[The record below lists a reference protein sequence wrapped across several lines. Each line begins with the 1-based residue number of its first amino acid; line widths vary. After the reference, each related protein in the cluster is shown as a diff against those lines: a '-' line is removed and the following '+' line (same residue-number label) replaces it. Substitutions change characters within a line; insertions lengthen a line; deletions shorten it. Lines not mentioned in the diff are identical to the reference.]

1 MTELDRSICIQVA
14 YLTGDVKETR
24 KPRIAILGSRG
35 IPATYG
41 GFETIAQELGSGLVK
56 EGFEVY
62 VSCESKG
69 FKIKPYGNYQGV
81 RLVSFPVIN
90 ALRSVSEVMLYDLLS
105 VFWATSR
112 VDVIYMLGYSSV
124 LTLIIPKVFG
134 KKTLV
139 NVDGLEAARPKFN
152 PLLRFFYRS
161 FEKLVTKIAD
171 IIIVDSKTMG
181 FYYRRNYGVA
191 PIYIPNGGGCIRSI
205 KPLDSA
211 VLKAYGLERG
221 EFYLFIAR
229 LTPDNSIDLIMA
241 AFKRTNSQKKLAIV
255 GPLAKNSF
263 VKRLLANK
271 DERIVFLGGIYEP
284 RLQRTLR
291 YNCFAYIHGHQ
302 MGGTSVS
309 LIEAMSCSNTILALD
324 THSNRE
330 VAETS
335 AIYFKKDTEDLKEK
349 IEALEKSPSSI
360 QANETAYLL
369 YQKKYSVDNTVNEF
383 IDVVNNVAEAENP
396 AHKIIQR
403 EGKL

>member
-1 MTELDRSICIQVA
+1 
-14 YLTGDVKETR
+14 LTGNVKETR

-56 EGFEVY
+56 KGFEVY

-81 RLVSFPVIN
+81 RLVYFPIIN
-90 ALRSVSEVMLYDLLS
+90 SLRSISEAFVYDLLS
-105 VFWATSR
+105 VLWATLR
-112 VDVIYMLGYSSV
+112 VDVIYMLGYSSIP
-124 LTLIIPKVFG
+124 TLIFPKLLRKAV
-134 KKTLV
+134 LV
-139 NVDGLEAARPKFN
+139 NVDGLEAARPKFS

-171 IIIVDSKTMG
+171 YIIVDSQTMG
-181 FYYRRNYGVA
+181 VYYRRNYGLA
-191 PIYIPNGGGCIRSI
+191 PIYIPNGGGCTRSI
-205 KPLDSA
+205 KPLDSIA
-211 VLKAYGLERG
+211 LKAYGLEKG

-229 LTPDNSIDLIMA
+229 LTPDNSIDLIID
-241 AFKRTNSQKKLAIV
+241 AFKRTNSRKKLVIV
-255 GPLAKNSF
+255 GPLVENSF
-263 VKRLLANK
+263 VKKLLANK

-309 LIEAMSCSNTILALD
+309 LVEAMSCGNIILALD
-324 THSNRE
+324 THCNRE

-335 AIYFKKDTEDLKEK
+335 AIYFKKYAEDLKEK
-349 IEALEKSPSSI
+349 IEALEETRSSI
-360 QANETAYLL
+360 QVNETAYLL
-369 YQKKYSVDNTVNEF
+369 YQKKYSVDKTVNKF
-383 IDVVNNVAEAENP
+383 TDVINTIVID
-396 AHKIIQR
+396 
-403 EGKL
+403 